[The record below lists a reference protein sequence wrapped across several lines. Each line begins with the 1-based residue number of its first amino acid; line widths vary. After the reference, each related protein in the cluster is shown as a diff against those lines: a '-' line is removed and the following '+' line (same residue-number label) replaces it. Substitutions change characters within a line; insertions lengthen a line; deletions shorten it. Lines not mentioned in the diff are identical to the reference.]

1 MLIINIFYIVIVIFY
16 DFNVL
21 IILSMGYEYELVIDY
36 IFNYL
41 KFMEIYIIYKI
52 EVYLYL

>member
-1 MLIINIFYIVIVIFY
+1 ME
-16 DFNVL
+16 
-21 IILSMGYEYELVIDY
+21 YEYELVIDY

-52 EVYLYL
+52 VVYLYL